1 MADNNRYSG
10 KRLVRPKR
18 GAVIGGVAAGIG
30 DYLDIEPTIVRL
42 AFVLLFFMTSFWGLA
57 VAYILALIIIP
68 EESSRSSASP
78 SSSSPAETEDH
89 AAGQTQGSGQG
100 EEPILNME
108 SDSDQNGGTK
118 YTFRMSGS
126 GRNNDKVMLWI
137 GIGLAILGV
146 YLLFNNFFGHLIRPY
161 LSIIRN
167 ATFSSLL
174 ILGGIYL
181 IVRRK

>member
-1 MADNNRYSG
+1 MMADNNRYSG
-10 KRLVRPKR
+10 KRLVRPRR

-30 DYLDIEPTIVRL
+30 NYLSIEPTIVRL
-42 AFVLLFFMTSFWGLA
+42 AFVLLVFMTNFWGFA

-68 EESSRSSASP
+68 EESS
-78 SSSSPAETEDH
+78 SSSSSTPAEAEDYK
-89 AAGQTQGSGQG
+89 AEQTQGSGQG

-108 SDSDQNGGTK
+108 SDSNQDGDTK

-126 GRNNDKVMLWI
+126 NNDKVMLWI
-137 GIGLAILGV
+137 GIALAILGV
-146 YLLFNNFFGHLIRPY
+146 YLLVNNFFGHLIRPY

-174 ILGGIYL
+174 ILVGIYL
-181 IVRRK
+181 IMRKK